1 MEAQDLLLRL
11 LASGLTQVA
20 ISSATD
26 IPQPTLSRLAR
37 GVTKDLPSR
46 RVRRLQEL
54 LESRAAEPAQC
65 LSAASH
71 ETGPEVSNG

>member
-54 LESRAAEPAQC
+54 LESRTAEPAQC

-71 ETGPEVSNG
+71 ERGLEVSND